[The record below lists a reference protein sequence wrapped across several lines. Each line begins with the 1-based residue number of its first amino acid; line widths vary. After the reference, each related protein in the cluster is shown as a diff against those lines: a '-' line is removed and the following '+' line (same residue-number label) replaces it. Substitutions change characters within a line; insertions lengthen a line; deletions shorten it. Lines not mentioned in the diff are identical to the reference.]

1 MKKVKYPELKSE
13 LKELAKE
20 IKEWKR
26 NRKEDKRFELRISLY
41 EAQSQVDWRKD
52 EFRHKHIAYCMLR
65 GRKYEQI
72 ENFCKVSPNFDRI
85 KRIMEKYEPQVVCA
99 SA

>member
-1 MKKVKYPELKSE
+1 MRKVKYPELKSE

-20 IKEWKR
+20 IREWKR
-26 NRKEDKRFELRISLY
+26 NRKEDRRFELKISQW
-41 EAQSQVDWRKD
+41 EAESQVEWRKR

-72 ENFCKVSPNFDRI
+72 ENFCKVSPNFDWI
-85 KRIMEKYEPQVVCA
+85 NSIMEKYEPQVICA

>member
-1 MKKVKYPELKSE
+1 MKHTKYPELKME
-13 LKELAKE
+13 LKKLAKE

-26 NRKEDKRFELRISLY
+26 NRKEDRRFELKMHQY
-41 EAQSQVDWRKD
+41 QVQDQVDWRKD
-52 EFRHKHIAYCMLR
+52 DFRRKHIAYCMLR

-72 ENFCKVSPNFDRI
+72 ENYCRVSPDFDRI
-85 KRIMEKYEPQVVCA
+85 DEIMEKYEPKAICA

>member
-1 MKKVKYPELKSE
+1 MKHTKYPELKME

-26 NRKEDKRFELRISLY
+26 NRKEDRRLELGISQC
-41 EAQSQVDWRKD
+41 EAQSQVNRRQCK
-52 EFRHKHIAYCMLR
+52 FRHKHIAYCMLR

-72 ENFCKVSPNFDRI
+72 ENFCRLSPNFDWI
-85 KRIMEKYEPQVVCA
+85 NEIMEKHESKVICA